1 MSYVIGK
8 QDGGRWTWLD
18 KQFRH
23 VRRLAEARPYET
35 RALATMAALN
45 HYGEAVM
52 SMEEAQAVAIAES
65 L

>member
-8 QDGGRWTWLD
+8 QDGGRRTWLD
-18 KQFRH
+18 KHFRH
-23 VRRLAEARPYET
+23 VRRLTEARPYET
-35 RALATMAALN
+35 RALATVTALN

-52 SMEEAQAVAIAES
+52 TMEEARAVVLAES